1 MGGIA
6 VILLFFLCG
15 PFLLLAALL
24 HMLQVALPVIMGI
37 VTVCNILLLLVLL
50 AVRHV
55 WKRSGTMDRSFI
67 DQKTGL
73 LRWLL
78 LILRYGLIAFIVWE
92 IIVIALCAVYL
103 IFRPDLIGMLLGLLG
118 WE

>member
-6 VILLFFLCG
+6 IILLFFLCG

-24 HMLQVALPVIMGI
+24 HMLRVALPVIMGI
-37 VTVCNILLLLVLL
+37 MTVCNILLLLALL
-50 AVRHV
+50 VIRHV

-78 LILRYGLIAFIVWE
+78 LILRYGLLVFIVWE
-92 IIVIALCAVYL
+92 LIVIALCAAYL